1 MIHFLNSAYSA
12 LIKEIELSWRN
23 GITSREEEKS
33 VEPLSQMN
41 VREVEEA
48 LFKDPS
54 PRMICACQKDPR
66 QGVRQLAVRLLKFQQ
81 AQAVEEARIQLMLV
95 EEKKLWQ
102 QGFLLLAGIDEA
114 GRGPLAGPVF
124 AAACILP
131 VRFILPGLNDSKMLT
146 ESKREKLY
154 TQIQA
159 QAIDYA
165 IGSAE
170 PAEIDSLNI
179 LQATKLAM
187 KRAVEGLKVRPHYLM
202 IDALTLP
209 TVKLPQLPLIGG
221 DLISATIA
229 AASILAKVTRDRLM
243 VELDTLYPEYMFS
256 RNKGYGTSE
265 HMQVLRRLGPCP
277 LHRRSFAP
285 VKRGSSAI

>member
-1 MIHFLNSAYSA
+1 M
-12 LIKEIELSWRN
+12 
-23 GITSREEEKS
+23 
-33 VEPLSQMN
+33 EPLSQMN

-48 LFKDPS
+48 LYKDPS
-54 PRMICACQKDPR
+54 PRMFCACQNDPR
-66 QGVRQLAVRLLKFQQ
+66 QGVRRLAVRLLKYQQ
-81 AQAVEEARIQLMLV
+81 AQATEQARIQQLLV
-95 EEKKLWQ
+95 EEKKLWKK
-102 QGFLLLAGIDEA
+102 GFLLLAGIDEA
-114 GRGPLAGPVF
+114 GRGPLAGPVV

-131 VRFILPGLNDSKMLT
+131 ARFDLPGLNDSKMLT

-154 TQIQA
+154 PQIQA

-170 PAEIDSLNI
+170 PAEIDALNI

-187 KRAVEGLKVRPHYLM
+187 KRAVEGLTVRPHYLL
-202 IDALTLP
+202 IDALKLP
-209 TVKLPQLPLIGG
+209 DVHLPQLPIVKG
-221 DLISATIA
+221 DQISASIA

-243 VELDTLYPEYMFS
+243 VELHALYPEYTFS
-256 RNKGYGTSE
+256 KNKGYGTSE

-285 VKRGSSAI
+285 MNQGTSAS

>member
-1 MIHFLNSAYSA
+1 
-12 LIKEIELSWRN
+12 
-23 GITSREEEKS
+23 

-41 VREVEEA
+41 IREVEEA
-48 LFKDPS
+48 LYKNPS
-54 PRMICACQKDPR
+54 PRMLCACQNDPR
-66 QGVRQLAVRLLKFQQ
+66 QGVRQLAVRLVKYQQ
-81 AQAVEEARIQLMLV
+81 AQAIEETRIQQMLV

-114 GRGPLAGPVF
+114 GRGSLAGPVL

-131 VRFILPGLNDSKMLT
+131 VRFDLPGLNDSKMLT

-154 TQIQA
+154 SQIQA

-165 IGSAE
+165 LGSAE
-170 PAEIDSLNI
+170 PAEIDALNI

-187 KRAVEGLKVRPHYLM
+187 KRAIEGLKVRPHYLM

-229 AASILAKVTRDRLM
+229 AASILAKVTRDHLM

-256 RNKGYGTSE
+256 KNKGYGTSE

-285 VKRGSSAI
+285 VKQGTSAS